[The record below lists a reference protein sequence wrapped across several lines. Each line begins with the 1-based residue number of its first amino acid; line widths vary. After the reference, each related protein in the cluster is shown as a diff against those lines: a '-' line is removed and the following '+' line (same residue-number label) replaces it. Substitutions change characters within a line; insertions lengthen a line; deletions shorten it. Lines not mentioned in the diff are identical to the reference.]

1 MWYVLWICSMESEGK
16 EVPTLCT
23 GIFCIFQLAEL
34 ATSME
39 MLLSQRMSAS
49 QHVKLGCIMETV
61 HSMSTWETYWGPQK
75 QMSLGLVSEV
85 LGSYWLSMILI

>member
-1 MWYVLWICSMESEGK
+1 MENEGK
-16 EVPTLCT
+16 EVS
-23 GIFCIFQLAEL
+23 
-34 ATSME
+34 TSLHWHILHIPAGRACHRAQG

-75 QMSLGLVSEV
+75 QVSLG
-85 LGSYWLSMILI
+85 GGQ